1 MYLKKHLLG
10 GILMVSCGILSLS
23 SCSND
28 EDIIESLTNKTELDN
43 QPDVVVS
50 STKYWMASENNS
62 KLGVM
67 PIDEPIL
74 QFKDEA
80 AYNRIT
86 EELKGKTAEERV
98 AYFEKLGFNGAYRQL
113 MQADDELEQI
123 FENVDDSI
131 QFIKEIT
138 KFKSKY
144 GSKFFFDEN
153 DTLNAT
159 PYLNFNDEK
168 LSLVGNI
175 LGMAVVGN
183 EIIRPSNSSPALAP
197 HLNEGTFVSAK
208 KNNRFTLIY
217 KKKKHTKR
225 YSTMTFGHIAESGT
239 LAVYLTSQWKKF
251 FVTKDVYK
259 NISYK
264 AHVKINDG
272 GWIFVMKHADSRRT
286 FDLCLP
292 AINYHPSFKA
302 EIKDFE
308 SSYCPYPKST
318 TLNNIVLRY

>member
-1 MYLKKHLLG
+1 
-10 GILMVSCGILSLS
+10 MVSCGILSLS

-144 GSKFFFDEN
+144 GSKFFFDEIY
-153 DTLNAT
+153 TLNAT

-183 EIIRPSNSSPALAP
+183 EIIRPSNSSPAKSMY
-197 HLNEGTFVSAK
+197 GYRFIDSK
-208 KNNRFTLIY
+208 GKSGRFTNIY
-217 KKKKHTKR
+217 KIKKHTKR
-225 YSTMTFGHIAESGT
+225 YSSMIFGFVDTFGTIAIRFESE
-239 LAVYLTSQWKKF
+239 WKKF
-251 FVTKDVYK
+251 FVTRKVYKDV
-259 NISYK
+259 SYSGYI
-264 AHVKINDG
+264 KIGDDNFRQFTWSEKDG
-272 GWIFVMKHADSRRT
+272 PFINLG
-286 FDLCLP
+286 LP
-292 AINYHPSFKA
+292 IKYYLPSFKA
-302 EIKDFE
+302 EIKDFK

-318 TLNNIVLRY
+318 TLNNIMLKAAY